1 MIIEIA
7 LGIILAFWGIIV
19 SLGIAHLLHLGD
31 WNDSRRNVLYGNSLW
46 GSILIITRR
55 KEMKR
60 KDKWYYVSQKDLLQD
75 MTDAEEA
82 ALQWELELR
91 KQEMRKNRKEKRN
104 ELYNY
109 A

>member
-1 MIIEIA
+1 
-7 LGIILAFWGIIV
+7 
-19 SLGIAHLLHLGD
+19 
-31 WNDSRRNVLYGNSLW
+31 
-46 GSILIITRR
+46 
-55 KEMKR
+55 MKR